1 MGLSAP
7 GRDDAMLWDIACP
20 PRPSRLPGVAMA
32 GFADRGSTPPDLRL
46 IPHPAVTLLLVLGGS
61 IAVED
66 TAGQRHRGSFVI
78 GPGFGE
84 VLRTLE
90 VRAVDCLQ
98 VRLPPMIAHTVL
110 GPAAADLDASVV
122 PLDALLGPEANRMCE
137 RLNNFQTWN
146 ARFAWT
152 DAWLTRR
159 YTAVAPRVHP
169 EVMWAWRRI
178 ADDRGSIRI
187 EPLATEL
194 GWSRKRLWSRFHAQL
209 GLTPKRA
216 ASLIRFDHAVHGLVA
231 GRPPAEV
238 AADNGY
244 TDQSH
249 LHREI
254 RAFTGLTPAT
264 VIREPFL
271 AVDSTAWGWPGRSSS
286 TDSLLDQSSGPRPPV
301 RGRNSST

>member
-1 MGLSAP
+1 MGFGAP
-7 GRDDAMLWDIACP
+7 VQDDAMLWDIACP

-32 GFADRGSTPPDLRL
+32 GFIDRGLTPPDLRL
-46 IPHPAVTLLLVLGGS
+46 IPHPAVTLLLVLGGT

-78 GPGFGE
+78 GPGFGD
-84 VLRTLE
+84 VLRALE
-90 VRAVDCLQ
+90 VQVADCLQ
-98 VRLPPMIAHTVL
+98 IRLPPMIASAIL
-110 GPAAADLDASVV
+110 GPAAADLDDSVV
-122 PLDALLGPEANRMCE
+122 PLDALLGPEADRICQQ
-137 RLNNFQTWN
+137 LNSFRSWDE
-146 ARFAWT
+146 RFAWA

-159 YTAVAPRVHP
+159 YLAATSRIQP
-169 EVMWAWRRI
+169 EVMWAWQRI
-178 ADDRGSIRI
+178 ASGRGIIRI

-194 GWSRKRLWSRFHAQL
+194 GWTRKRLWSRFHAQL

-216 ASLIRFDHAVHGLVA
+216 ATLIRFDHAVHSLVA

-238 AADNGY
+238 AADTGY

-264 VIREPFL
+264 VVDEPFL
-271 AVDSTAWGWPGRSSS
+271 AVDSTAWGWPERVPSS
-286 TDSLLDQSSGPRPPV
+286 TAS
-301 RGRNSST
+301 RGSAGQRL